1 MGKSPAF
8 CKMDQSYPYLLLFL
22 LLSLESCFCVPISSF
37 YSFGIGG
44 SESAFTNNDDSST
57 SLSLSNS
64 FIFYNQS
71 YSTVFINNNGLL
83 SFNEAVSAFTSQPFP
98 LPQTLIAPF
107 WADVD
112 TRSGAGTVYYRET
125 STSAIVNKVARDVL
139 LAFPGQPSFTATSVV
154 IVTWYRVGY
163 YSRQSD
169 KLNTFQCVLAT
180 DGSRS
185 YVIFLYLDNGI
196 NWVTGD
202 ASGGNDGFGGT
213 EAYVGFN
220 SGGQNSTYFAVQG
233 SRTPAVVNIETTS
246 NVDVAGLWIFQVNEA
261 NIVTSTVTVNCSE
274 LIVDSEELS
283 VFYNS
288 TTYNSTATYSCES
301 GFNLVGAT
309 KRTCLNSGNWS
320 GDPPSCEIVNCSE
333 LIVDSEELSVSY
345 NSTTYNSTA
354 TYSCESGFNLVG
366 ATKRTC
372 LNSGNWSGDPPSCE
386 IVNCSELIVDSE
398 ELSVSY
404 NSTTYNS
411 TATYSCESGFNLVGA
426 TKRTCLNSGNWSGD
440 PPSCEIV
447 NCSELI
453 VDSGELSVFYNSTS
467 YNSTATYS
475 CESGFNL
482 AGVAE
487 RTCLNSGNW
496 SGDPPSCEIVNCSE
510 LIVDSEELSVFY
522 NSTSYNSTATY
533 SCESGFNLAGVAE
546 RTCLSSGNW
555 SGDPPF
561 CKIVNCSELIVD
573 SEELSVSYNS
583 TSYNSTA
590 TYSCESGFNL
600 AGVAERTCL
609 SSGNWSGDPPFCKI
623 VNCSELIVDSEE
635 LSVSYNSTSYNST
648 ATYSC
653 ESGFNLAGVAER
665 TCLSSGNWSGDP
677 PSCEIVNCSE
687 LIVDSEELSVS
698 YNSTSYNSTATYS
711 CESGFNLAGVAERTC
726 LSSGNWSGD
735 PPSCEIVNC
744 SELIV
749 DSEEL
754 SVSYN
759 STSYNSTA
767 TYSCESGFNLAGVAE
782 RTCLSSGNWSRDP
795 PYCQIVNCS
804 ELIVET
810 NAFGGL
816 SVSYSSNSRSYNSTA
831 TYSCDDGYSLTGTF
845 IRTCLSSGN
854 WSGDPPSCE
863 IVHCSELI
871 VDSEELTVSYNSTSY
886 NSTATYSCESGF
898 NLAGVAERTCLSS
911 GNWSGD
917 PPSCEIVNCSELIV
931 DSEELSVFYNST
943 SYNSTATYSCESG
956 FNLAGVAERTC
967 LSSGNWSGDP
977 PFCKIVNCNELI
989 VDSEELS
996 VSYNSTSYNSTATY
1010 SCESGFN
1017 LVGFAERT
1025 CLSSGNWSR
1034 DPPYCQIV
1042 NCSELIVESN
1052 AFGRLSVSYSS
1063 NSRSYNSTATY
1074 SCEDGYSLTG
1084 VSIRTCLSSGN
1095 WSGDPPSCEIVH
1107 CSELIVDSEELSV
1120 SYNSTS
1126 YNSTATY
1133 SCESGFNL
1141 AGVAERTCLSSG
1153 NWSEDP
1159 PYCQI
1164 VNCSELIVETNAFGG
1179 LSVSYSS
1186 NSRSYNSTATYSC
1199 EDGYSLTGIFIRT
1212 CLSSGNWSGDPPSC
1226 EIVHCSELIVDS
1238 EELSVSYNSTSYNS
1252 TATYSCESGFNL
1264 AGVAER
1270 TCLSSGNWSGDPP
1283 YCQIVNCSELMVE
1296 SNAFGGLSVSFSS
1309 NSRSYNSTATY
1320 SCEDGYSLIGVSVRT
1335 CLSSGNWSGDP
1346 PFCKIVNCSKLI
1358 VDSEEL
1364 SVFYNSTSYNST
1376 ATYSCV
1382 SGFNL
1387 AGVAE
1392 RTCLSSGN
1400 WSGDPPSCEIVNCS
1414 ELIVDSEEL
1423 SVSYNSTSYNS
1434 TATYSCE
1441 SGFNLVGVAEKTCL
1455 SSGNWSGDPP
1465 YCQIVN
1471 CSELIVE
1478 SNAFGG
1484 LSVSYSS
1491 NSRSYN
1497 STAIYS
1503 CEKGFSLTGV
1513 SIRTCLSSGNW
1524 SGDPPFCKIVNCS
1537 ELMVESNAYGGL
1549 SVSLS
1554 SSNFNSTATYSCTYE
1569 GYVLVG
1575 NGVRT
1580 CQANGNWSEAEPNC
1594 EITAINLNGASNES
1608 SIIISWDLPCQ
1619 LRNMTKD
1626 RMVNNYTV
1634 MVTDIA
1640 TGEYFI
1646 IIATKIPVVLSNLSL
1661 NTNYSI
1667 RIAVFTNKLGPFS
1680 DYPLYIS
1687 THLTAPTHPA
1697 FDLNINSSSPTSF
1710 MISWTP
1716 PMLDYLN
1723 GPNITYVILVTSAN
1737 SSFNYTSNTN
1747 YAIIAGLQP
1756 FTTYWCRVAVRN
1768 NAGMGPYSLS
1778 IEIKTLEDVPS
1789 SAPVNVIFIFINART
1804 LLVQWGLIPLSNRNG
1819 IIMYYEILVI
1829 VGEKTYIYKTSERN
1843 ITIENL
1849 QPSYTY
1855 NISVAAFTNGRGPF
1869 SEPISITMP
1878 DDVPSGRPQSL
1889 SLASAGA
1896 TSLSISWNPP
1906 DEEDRNGNINEYI
1919 VNVTNTDTLVTTQFT
1934 TANNDFSIVDLNPDT
1949 TYSLSVAAR
1958 NANGTGPFTQSLL
1971 TKTGQSAPS
1980 QPRHLKATAI
1990 GSSSILLAWESPS
2003 NPNGDITAYYINI
2016 TDESTSTVVMQET
2029 SNITYVIITDLSP
2042 NNTYRCHVAAAT
2054 TYIGQVSEYVFVN
2067 TEEDVPTAAPLSVL
2081 PIAIDSTMISI
2092 SWSPPNI
2099 NTTNGVI
2106 RYYKVSIINIATG
2119 SEQTLTTANSHL
2131 TILMLTPFT
2140 AYSVRVA
2147 AFTIGTGPYS
2157 RPINVTTAEDI
2168 PSDAPK
2174 NFDATTNG
2182 SNFLI
2187 LKWFPPNTPN
2197 GIIKYYQITLLDQ
2210 TNSTV
2215 FHFNTTEFEFTINN
2229 LLYFTKY
2236 TCYVSAFT
2244 VAAGPAAML
2253 TIMTQESAPSSPPTS
2268 IMLKSVNYT
2277 SINVSWS
2284 PPAVPNGLIH
2294 MYIIR
2299 ISNGLL
2305 VIDYNSTE
2313 EYMLITGLM
2322 PNQNYSV
2329 SLAAVTIDI
2338 GPFSTNLVITL
2349 QEKVATDPPTGL
2361 CNELNGSNLTLHWLP
2376 PPDGSVDGIISGYR
2390 INCTGENGH
2399 FISKTVSMTRVSVD
2413 LEKGTYYTCMVCI
2426 LTSAGCGPAA
2436 VNYINTYSGFPV
2448 GPPQSLS
2455 VNTTDLSI
2463 LIDWEAPSDPLNII
2477 TSYAITYQLLD
2488 TPVSLAV
2495 PRPVATVSGITDTMY
2510 LLELVLSASSYNIT
2524 VYANTSNGTGIESEP
2539 IAITTEKSG
2548 TLLNFMCSAA
2558 SSTDINCSWENLSN
2572 DDYQLHY
2579 SILPSFNY
2587 YTNNEGTINEGRIHD
2602 LKPYVG
2608 YVISLQLSNTNLVNT
2623 VVLTQPEIP
2632 TASVEDISFNVLSPD
2647 SFTLSWK
2654 LPPKNEWKGII
2665 ENFIIKAVPIKS
2677 IGENAEINIT
2687 SLRPKDVEI
2696 TVAPRANNPDPS
2708 LAMEPFARE
2717 EVIVSNLEPDFE
2729 YSLTIS
2735 IDNAAGRGPSS
2746 SPLNISMPEAAP
2758 SGRPL
2763 NLVLSNV
2770 QQTSFT
2776 ATWLPPNL
2784 IERNGRIISYMVQV
2798 TRFNLLQTRSFE
2810 TQDTRIFLQGYYP
2823 YEHIM
2828 IKVAARTSV
2837 GLGPYSSVLAFNT
2850 NENVPSVPVSFS
2862 GTVIGSDQVILSWDM
2877 PQTTDGVISQYQ
2889 VIYSGYTIASNI
2901 PAIGPIQINV
2911 PVNHLQLFRLRNG
2924 LVYHFSVRAENTAG
2938 YGPNATTIIVLD
2950 DNIGELVGATRDV
2963 SGVDGRMIA
2972 VSVLAGLFGLLL
2984 CLFLSIGLICCLCAR
2999 MRQKKRE
3006 NNKMHINGNTEIKE
3020 ISFANIKDAS
3030 QNEAGSR
3037 QTNMSSSDNQ
3047 HVYDEPNIKL
3057 TTSTVAASNDYDTV
3071 TSPTVKRI
3079 SPEDTREVNL

>member
-754 SVSYN
+754 SVFYNSTSYNSTATYSCESGFNLAGVAERTCLSSGNWSGDPPFCKIVNCSELIVDSEELSVSYN

-956 FNLAGVAERTC
+956 FNLAGVAE
-967 LSSGNWSGDP
+967 
-977 PFCKIVNCNELI
+977 
-989 VDSEELS
+989 
-996 VSYNSTSYNSTATY
+996 
-1010 SCESGFN
+1010 
-1017 LVGFAERT
+1017 
-1025 CLSSGNWSR
+1025 
-1034 DPPYCQIV
+1034 
-1042 NCSELIVESN
+1042 
-1052 AFGRLSVSYSS
+1052 
-1063 NSRSYNSTATY
+1063 
-1074 SCEDGYSLTG
+1074 
-1084 VSIRTCLSSGN
+1084 
-1095 WSGDPPSCEIVH
+1095 
-1107 CSELIVDSEELSV
+1107 
-1120 SYNSTS
+1120 
-1126 YNSTATY
+1126 
-1133 SCESGFNL
+1133 
-1141 AGVAERTCLSSG
+1141 
-1153 NWSEDP
+1153 
-1159 PYCQI
+1159 
-1164 VNCSELIVETNAFGG
+1164 
-1179 LSVSYSS
+1179 
-1186 NSRSYNSTATYSC
+1186 
-1199 EDGYSLTGIFIRT
+1199 
-1212 CLSSGNWSGDPPSC
+1212 
-1226 EIVHCSELIVDS
+1226 
-1238 EELSVSYNSTSYNS
+1238 
-1252 TATYSCESGFNL
+1252 
-1264 AGVAER
+1264 
-1270 TCLSSGNWSGDPP
+1270 
-1283 YCQIVNCSELMVE
+1283 
-1296 SNAFGGLSVSFSS
+1296 
-1309 NSRSYNSTATY
+1309 
-1320 SCEDGYSLIGVSVRT
+1320 
-1335 CLSSGNWSGDP
+1335 
-1346 PFCKIVNCSKLI
+1346 
-1358 VDSEEL
+1358 
-1364 SVFYNSTSYNST
+1364 
-1376 ATYSCV
+1376 
-1382 SGFNL
+1382 
-1387 AGVAE
+1387 
-1392 RTCLSSGN
+1392 
-1400 WSGDPPSCEIVNCS
+1400 
-1414 ELIVDSEEL
+1414 
-1423 SVSYNSTSYNS
+1423 
-1434 TATYSCE
+1434 
-1441 SGFNLVGVAEKTCL
+1441 
-1455 SSGNWSGDPP
+1455 
-1465 YCQIVN
+1465 
-1471 CSELIVE
+1471 
-1478 SNAFGG
+1478 
-1484 LSVSYSS
+1484 
-1491 NSRSYN
+1491 
-1497 STAIYS
+1497 
-1503 CEKGFSLTGV
+1503 
-1513 SIRTCLSSGNW
+1513 RTCLSSGNW

>member
-754 SVSYN
+754 SVFYNSTSYNSTATYSCESGFNLAGVAERTCLSSGNWSGDPPFCKIVNCSELIVDSEELSVSYN

-956 FNLAGVAERTC
+956 FNLAGVAE
-967 LSSGNWSGDP
+967 
-977 PFCKIVNCNELI
+977 
-989 VDSEELS
+989 
-996 VSYNSTSYNSTATY
+996 
-1010 SCESGFN
+1010 
-1017 LVGFAERT
+1017 
-1025 CLSSGNWSR
+1025 
-1034 DPPYCQIV
+1034 
-1042 NCSELIVESN
+1042 
-1052 AFGRLSVSYSS
+1052 
-1063 NSRSYNSTATY
+1063 
-1074 SCEDGYSLTG
+1074 
-1084 VSIRTCLSSGN
+1084 
-1095 WSGDPPSCEIVH
+1095 
-1107 CSELIVDSEELSV
+1107 
-1120 SYNSTS
+1120 
-1126 YNSTATY
+1126 
-1133 SCESGFNL
+1133 
-1141 AGVAERTCLSSG
+1141 
-1153 NWSEDP
+1153 
-1159 PYCQI
+1159 
-1164 VNCSELIVETNAFGG
+1164 
-1179 LSVSYSS
+1179 
-1186 NSRSYNSTATYSC
+1186 
-1199 EDGYSLTGIFIRT
+1199 
-1212 CLSSGNWSGDPPSC
+1212 
-1226 EIVHCSELIVDS
+1226 
-1238 EELSVSYNSTSYNS
+1238 
-1252 TATYSCESGFNL
+1252 
-1264 AGVAER
+1264 
-1270 TCLSSGNWSGDPP
+1270 
-1283 YCQIVNCSELMVE
+1283 
-1296 SNAFGGLSVSFSS
+1296 
-1309 NSRSYNSTATY
+1309 
-1320 SCEDGYSLIGVSVRT
+1320 RT